1 MSATVIVLIVIGLV
15 FIFVSFAISEKLS
28 EEKAESD
35 SVVKIPKELTTE
47 QKEKID
53 KLIRDYMDQQ
63 IDGRLTDIETRLSEI
78 VNQKTL
84 ALGDYAVSVNEEIDR
99 NHKEVVFLYDML
111 SDKQKEIMTTVNMID
126 TYKKEI
132 AAMVQEQAAQNIM
145 NYSASASETQPSAED
160 TVPEE
165 LPAEEIEEMP
175 DDTEIEEAMK
185 EMEDIPIS
193 EESQEEL
200 ENVDNKDM
208 ILEMHKAGLSILEIA
223 RHLGLGVGEVKLV
236 VDLYQ
241 GESK

>member
-132 AAMVQEQAAQNIM
+132 
-145 NYSASASETQPSAED
+145 SSETQPSVED

-165 LPAEEIEEMP
+165 LPAEETEEMP

>member
-1 MSATVIVLIVIGLV
+1 
-15 FIFVSFAISEKLS
+15 
-28 EEKAESD
+28 
-35 SVVKIPKELTTE
+35 
-47 QKEKID
+47 
-53 KLIRDYMDQQ
+53 
-63 IDGRLTDIETRLSEI
+63 
-78 VNQKTL
+78 
-84 ALGDYAVSVNEEIDR
+84 
-99 NHKEVVFLYDML
+99 
-111 SDKQKEIMTTVNMID
+111 MTTVNMID

-132 AAMVQEQAAQNIM
+132 SAMVQEQAAQNIM

-165 LPAEEIEEMP
+165 LPAEEMS

>member
-132 AAMVQEQAAQNIM
+132 SAMVQEQAAQNIM

-165 LPAEEIEEMP
+165 LPVEEMS

>member
-1 MSATVIVLIVIGLV
+1 MSTTVIVLIVIGLI
-15 FIFVSFAISEKLS
+15 FIFVSFALSEKLS
-28 EEKAESD
+28 EEKEESAG
-35 SVVKIPKELTTE
+35 VVKIPKELTQE

-53 KLIRDYMDQQ
+53 TLIRDYMDQQ
-63 IDGRLTDIETRLSEI
+63 VDGKLADIETRLAEI

-126 TYKKEI
+126 EYKKEI
-132 AAMVQEQAAQNIM
+132 ALMVQEQAAQNIVRDSQ
-145 NYSASASETQPSAED
+145 NVQTPVAEPETQEEEQPETDADLDDAIRDLEE
-160 TVPEE
+160 TPLPEE
-165 LPAEEIEEMP
+165 AR
-175 DDTEIEEAMK
+175 
-185 EMEDIPIS
+185 
-193 EESQEEL
+193 EEL

-223 RHLGLGVGEVKLV
+223 KHLGLGVGEVKLV

-241 GESK
+241 GEAK

>member
-53 KLIRDYMDQQ
+53 KLIREYMDQQ

-132 AAMVQEQAAQNIM
+132 STMVQEQAAQNIM

-165 LPAEEIEEMP
+165 LTAEEMS

>member
-63 IDGRLTDIETRLSEI
+63 IDSRLTDIETRLSEI

-132 AAMVQEQAAQNIM
+132 SAMVQEQAAQNIM

-165 LPAEEIEEMP
+165 LPAEEMS

>member
-1 MSATVIVLIVIGLV
+1 MSATVIILIVIGLV

-28 EEKAESD
+28 EEKEDASG
-35 SVVKIPKELTTE
+35 VVKIPKELTQE

-53 KLIRDYMDQQ
+53 KMIREYMDSQVE
-63 IDGRLTDIETRLSEI
+63 GKLSDIETRLSEI

-111 SDKQKEIMTTVNMID
+111 SDKQKEIMTTVNMVD
-126 TYKKEI
+126 EYKKEI
-132 AAMVQEQAAQNIM
+132 SSMLKQQAVQNITKENLVQQQEQENIPEP
-145 NYSASASETQPSAED
+145 ETEEEIDED
-160 TVPEE
+160 LELDEAIREMEETPVPEE
-165 LPAEEIEEMP
+165 
-175 DDTEIEEAMK
+175 T
-185 EMEDIPIS
+185 S
-193 EESQEEL
+193 EEL

-223 RHLGLGVGEVKLV
+223 KHLGLGVGEVKLV

-241 GESK
+241 GETK

>member
-28 EEKAESD
+28 EEKADSD

-132 AAMVQEQAAQNIM
+132 SAMVQEQAAQNIM

-165 LPAEEIEEMP
+165 LPAEEMS

>member
-63 IDGRLTDIETRLSEI
+63 IDSRLTDIETRLSEI

-132 AAMVQEQAAQNIM
+132 SAMVQEQAAQNIM

-160 TVPEE
+160 IVPEE
-165 LPAEEIEEMP
+165 LPAEEEMS

>member
-132 AAMVQEQAAQNIM
+132 SAMVQEQAAQNIM
-145 NYSASASETQPSAED
+145 NYSASETQPSAED

-165 LPAEEIEEMP
+165 FPAEETEEMP

>member
-132 AAMVQEQAAQNIM
+132 SVMVQEQAAQNIM
-145 NYSASASETQPSAED
+145 NYSASASETQPSVED

-165 LPAEEIEEMP
+165 LPAEEMS

>member
-132 AAMVQEQAAQNIM
+132 SAMVQEQ
-145 NYSASASETQPSAED
+145 
-160 TVPEE
+160 
-165 LPAEEIEEMP
+165 LHR
-175 DDTEIEEAMK
+175 
-185 EMEDIPIS
+185 
-193 EESQEEL
+193 
-200 ENVDNKDM
+200 
-208 ILEMHKAGLSILEIA
+208 IL
-223 RHLGLGVGEVKLV
+223 
-236 VDLYQ
+236 
-241 GESK
+241 

>member
-1 MSATVIVLIVIGLV
+1 MSTTVIVLIEIGLI
-15 FIFVSFAISEKLS
+15 FIFVSFALSEKLS
-28 EEKAESD
+28 EEKEESAG
-35 SVVKIPKELTTE
+35 VVKIPKELTQE

-53 KLIRDYMDQQ
+53 TLIRDYMDQQ
-63 IDGRLTDIETRLSEI
+63 VDGKLADIETRLAEI

-126 TYKKEI
+126 EYKKEI
-132 AAMVQEQAAQNIM
+132 ALMVQVQTPVAEP
-145 NYSASASETQPSAED
+145 ETQEP
-160 TVPEE
+160 VQPEE
-165 LPAEEIEEMP
+165 QPETDADLDDAIRDLEETPLP
-175 DDTEIEEAMK
+175 EEAR
-185 EMEDIPIS
+185 
-193 EESQEEL
+193 EEL

-223 RHLGLGVGEVKLV
+223 KHLGLGVGEVKLV

-241 GESK
+241 GEAK

>member
-63 IDGRLTDIETRLSEI
+63 IDSRLTDIETRLSEI

-132 AAMVQEQAAQNIM
+132 SAMVQEQAAQNIM

-165 LPAEEIEEMP
+165 LTAEEMS

>member
-63 IDGRLTDIETRLSEI
+63 IEGRLTDIETRLSEI

-132 AAMVQEQAAQNIM
+132 SAMVQEQAAQNIM
-145 NYSASASETQPSAED
+145 NYSTSASETQPSAED

-165 LPAEEIEEMP
+165 LTAEEMS

>member
-1 MSATVIVLIVIGLV
+1 MLYPKSA
-15 FIFVSFAISEKLS
+15 E
-28 EEKAESD
+28 
-35 SVVKIPKELTTE
+35 KELTQE

-53 KLIRDYMDQQ
+53 TMIRDYMDQQ
-63 IDGRLTDIETRLSEI
+63 VDGKLSDIETRLAEI

-126 TYKKEI
+126 EYKKEI
-132 AAMVQEQAAQNIM
+132 AAMVQEQAAQNIVRESQTAQVPVAESVPQESS
-145 NYSASASETQPSAED
+145 NPVEKTETDSDLDEAIRDLED
-160 TVPEE
+160 TPLPEE
-165 LPAEEIEEMP
+165 
-175 DDTEIEEAMK
+175 TK
-185 EMEDIPIS
+185 
-193 EESQEEL
+193 EEL

-223 RHLGLGVGEVKLV
+223 KHLGLGVGEVKLV

-241 GESK
+241 GETK

>member
-1 MSATVIVLIVIGLV
+1 MSATVIVLMVIGLV

-28 EEKAESD
+28 DEKEESAG
-35 SVVKIPKELTTE
+35 VVKIPKELTKE

-53 KLIRDYMDQQ
+53 TMIRDYMDQQ
-63 IDGRLTDIETRLSEI
+63 VDGKLGDIETRLAEI

-111 SDKQKEIMTTVNMID
+111 SDKQKEIMTTVNMVD
-126 TYKKEI
+126 EYKKEI
-132 AAMVQEQAAQNIM
+132 ASMVQEQAASKIVRESQPVQPAEAQTEEPDVTVPVPEQDAELEEAIREM
-145 NYSASASETQPSAED
+145 DETP
-160 TVPEE
+160 VPEE
-165 LPAEEIEEMP
+165 
-175 DDTEIEEAMK
+175 TR
-185 EMEDIPIS
+185 ED
-193 EESQEEL
+193 L

-223 RHLGLGVGEVKLV
+223 KHLGLGVGEVKLV

-241 GESK
+241 GETK

>member
-84 ALGDYAVSVNEEIDR
+84 ALGDYAVSVKEEIDR

-132 AAMVQEQAAQNIM
+132 SAMVQEQAAQNIM

-165 LPAEEIEEMP
+165 LPAEEMS

>member
-28 EEKAESD
+28 DEKDTANQ
-35 SVVKIPKELTTE
+35 VVKIPKELTQE

-53 KLIRDYMDQQ
+53 SMIREYMDAQVES
-63 IDGRLTDIETRLSEI
+63 RLADIETRLSEI

-126 TYKKEI
+126 EYKKEI
-132 AAMVQEQAAQNIM
+132 ATMVQEQAAQNIVRE
-145 NYSASASETQPSAED
+145 NQAVSQADESEMPENQQSQNQMPDNATEVEEAIREMEETPI
-160 TVPEE
+160 PEE
-165 LPAEEIEEMP
+165 A
-175 DDTEIEEAMK
+175 K
-185 EMEDIPIS
+185 
-193 EESQEEL
+193 EEL

-223 RHLGLGVGEVKLV
+223 KHLGLGVGEVKLV

-241 GESK
+241 GEAK

>member
-132 AAMVQEQAAQNIM
+132 SAMVQEQAAQNIM

-165 LPAEEIEEMP
+165 LTAEEMS

>member
-15 FIFVSFAISEKLS
+15 LIFVSFAISEKLS

-63 IDGRLTDIETRLSEI
+63 VDGRLTDIETRLSEI

-132 AAMVQEQAAQNIM
+132 SSMVQEQAAQNIL
-145 NYSASASETQPSAED
+145 NHSAAPVQTQPQAEEA
-160 TVPEE
+160 VQEE
-165 LPAEEIEEMP
+165 LPEEAMP
-175 DDTEIEEAMK
+175 DDAELEEVMK

-193 EESQEEL
+193 EEKQEEL

-241 GESK
+241 GETK

>member
-53 KLIRDYMDQQ
+53 KLIREYMDQQ

-132 AAMVQEQAAQNIM
+132 SAMVQEQAAQNIM

-165 LPAEEIEEMP
+165 LTAEEMS

>member
-1 MSATVIVLIVIGLV
+1 MSTTVIVLIVMGLI
-15 FIFVSFAISEKLS
+15 FIFVSFALSEKLS
-28 EEKAESD
+28 EEKEESAG
-35 SVVKIPKELTTE
+35 VVKIPKELTQE

-53 KLIRDYMDQQ
+53 TMIRDYMDQQ
-63 IDGRLTDIETRLSEI
+63 VDGKLSDIETRLAEI

-126 TYKKEI
+126 EYKKEI
-132 AAMVQEQAAQNIM
+132 AAMVQEQAAQNIVRDSQTAQVPVAESGPQESS
-145 NYSASASETQPSAED
+145 NPVEKTETDSDLDEAIRDLED
-160 TVPEE
+160 TPLPEE
-165 LPAEEIEEMP
+165 
-175 DDTEIEEAMK
+175 TK
-185 EMEDIPIS
+185 
-193 EESQEEL
+193 EEL

-223 RHLGLGVGEVKLV
+223 KHLGLGVGEVKLV

-241 GESK
+241 GEAK